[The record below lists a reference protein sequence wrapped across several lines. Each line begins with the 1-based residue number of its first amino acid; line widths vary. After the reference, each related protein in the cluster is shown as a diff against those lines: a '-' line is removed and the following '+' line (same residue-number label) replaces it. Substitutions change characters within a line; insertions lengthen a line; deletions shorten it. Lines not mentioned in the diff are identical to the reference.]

1 MPVNPAHESEIMSPK
16 NLLIL
21 LSSLALNACVQ
32 APVVKAQ
39 GEPLKVCAAEN
50 EMPYSNSKGE
60 GFENRLA
67 EFVGKELGRKI
78 DYVGWKDPRYFVRDF
93 LDKKQ
98 CDLVIGLDT
107 GDPRVAT
114 TEPYYRSAYVFVTKT
129 QDADSAEN
137 WASDLIKNAR
147 KIAFMP
153 GTPAETM
160 LRAIGRY
167 NDMFNYQQELVGFKS
182 PRNQYIKYESEKLV
196 NEVTS
201 GKAEVAVLWGAA
213 AGRYVKESNGALAI
227 TVIPDNNVRADGQK
241 VPHHFSTSMGVRK
254 DDTEL
259 LQTLNA
265 LIKDKQ
271 DEIEEILTAE
281 GIPLVSE
288 THSTLANNK

>member
-1 MPVNPAHESEIMSPK
+1 MTSKVVLT
-16 NLLIL
+16 LLGS
-21 LSSLALNACVQ
+21 LSLNACVQ
-32 APVVKAQ
+32 TPAVQAQ

-60 GFENRLA
+60 GFENKLA

-78 DYVGWKDPRYFVRDF
+78 EHVGWKDPRYFVRDF

-137 WASDLIKNAR
+137 WDSGLIKKAR

-196 NEVTS
+196 GEVAS
-201 GKAEVAVLWGAA
+201 GNAEVAVLWGPA
-213 AGRYVKESNGALAI
+213 AGRYVKESNEALAI

-254 DDTEL
+254 DDRQL
-259 LQTLNA
+259 LQSLNA

-271 DEIEEILTAE
+271 DEIAEILTAE
-281 GIPLVSE
+281 GIPLVPEIDSA
-288 THSTLANNK
+288 LANNK